1 MKATRGMEVQ
11 DYFVLI
17 IFDVLLVMIAA
28 VSLFI
33 MKKFG

>member
-1 MKATRGMEVQ
+1 MEVQ
-11 DYFVLI
+11 DYSMLI
-17 IFDVLLVMIAA
+17 IFDVLLVVIAA